1 MGNCL
6 MLQQINVVK
15 MMKTDVKVLEYKTSM
30 KVEEAKD
37 LPLPSPPSSSSS
49 SPKGIKKVR
58 FADPEVQDVQ
68 KSSVVRIKL
77 VISKQK
83 LQDMLENGGI
93 SVEKMLSLAHGEK
106 GIDGDDLC
114 RKSDDVDQ
122 GWKPVLKSIPEVI

>member
-1 MGNCL
+1 

-15 MMKTDVKVLEYKTSM
+15 IMKTDVKVLEYKTPM
-30 KVEEAKD
+30 KVEDAKD
-37 LPLPSPPSSSSS
+37 LNLPSPSS

-114 RKSDDVDQ
+114 KKSDDVDQ